1 MRDPMVSTGVGRDK
15 VGRART
21 RVRRRA
27 TTSIVAAVLAVGAVG
42 GCGPD
47 PSSARGAVERFLDT
61 HYVQIDVRGSLPLTH
76 GVAHAKVEKE
86 IALTDGVAID
96 ASTRTPSI
104 HYRLLEETPGDDGG
118 VRFLYEA
125 TIAPPEADAF
135 ERRWLVLAR
144 QVDGAW
150 LVTNYEELPE

>member
-1 MRDPMVSTGVGRDK
+1 MMRH
-15 VGRART
+15 RA
-21 RVRRRA
+21 
-27 TTSIVAAVLAVGAVG
+27 AAVTAGLLALGAAL

-47 PSSARGAVERFLDT
+47 PSTARGAVERFLDT
-61 HYVQIDVRGSLPLTH
+61 HYVRIDIHGSLPLTS

-86 IALTDGVAID
+86 IALTRGVAID
-96 ASTRTPSI
+96 ETTRTPSI

-125 TIAPPEADAF
+125 TISPPEADSF
-135 ERRWLVLAR
+135 QRRWLVLAR

-150 LVTNYEELPE
+150 MVTNYEELPE